1 MDMHARQ
8 VARRA
13 PARSGSSILRG
24 ALLAALPLFLLPGA
38 VQAQP
43 APAAWPSKPLRLIVP
58 SGPVGPSD
66 FLARALGNQLTELL
80 KQPVVIDNRP
90 SAGGIVA
97 GELVARG
104 NPDGYTI
111 LSVSASHAIGP
122 AVTTKMPYDILKDF
136 AGITTTVNVASVLV
150 TAANGPK
157 SVKDLIAQAK
167 AKPGSMNFSSGG
179 IASSTHFVAELF
191 NSMAGIQATHV
202 PFKGI
207 PEALNAVI
215 AGTVNY
221 TITPMPNAIPQ
232 ASAGKVNALGVTV
245 AKRQPQMADTPTIAE
260 AGLAGFRY
268 DTWFGLLAPA
278 ATPRP
283 IVDRLNAE
291 VVRVLNLPEIRE
303 RFRGLGADPI
313 PMGAREFDKFIAQQA
328 QRFVEL
334 AKQANIKAE

>member
-1 MDMHARQ
+1 MKRHPLPAG
-8 VARRA
+8 A
-13 PARSGSSILRG
+13 PATA
-24 ALLAALPLFLLPGA
+24 ALASAVAFALAAPVAF
-38 VQAQP
+38 AQEFP
-43 APAAWPSKPLRLIVP
+43 QRPLRIM
-58 SGPVGPSD
+58 VGFSAGSVVD
-66 FLARALGNQLTELL
+66 VSARVVAEKLSEGLR
-80 KQPVVIDNRP
+80 QPVLIDNRP

-122 AVTTKMPYDILKDF
+122 AVTTKLPYNILKDF
-136 AGITTTVNVASVLV
+136 AGISTTVNVASVLI

-157 SVKDLIAQAK
+157 TVKELIAQAK
-167 AKPGSMNFSSGG
+167 ARPGSMNFSSGG

-232 ASAGKVNALGVTV
+232 ASAGKVNALGITV

-260 AGLAGFRY
+260 AGLPGFRY

-283 IVDRLNAE
+283 VVDRLNAE
-291 VVRVLNLPEIRE
+291 VVRVLNLPEVRE
-303 RFRGLGADPI
+303 RFRTLGADPI
-313 PMGAREFDKFIAQQA
+313 PMAPREFDKFIAQQA

>member
-1 MDMHARQ
+1 MTHRLSAAIP
-8 VARRA
+8 VA
-13 PARSGSSILRG
+13 
-24 ALLAALPLFLLPGA
+24 AALALAFMAPSLS
-38 VQAQP
+38 AQEFP
-43 APAAWPSKPLRLIVP
+43 QRPVRIMVGFSAGSVVDVSARVLGEKMSEGLR
-58 SGPVGPSD
+58 
-66 FLARALGNQLTELL
+66 Q
-80 KQPVVIDNRP
+80 QVVIDNRP

-122 AVTTKMPYDILKDF
+122 AVTTKLPYDILKDF
-136 AGITTTVNVASVLV
+136 AGISTTVNVASVLV
-150 TAANGPK
+150 TAASGPK
-157 SVKDLIAQAK
+157 SVKDLIALAK
-167 AKPGSMNFSSGG
+167 AKPGALNFSSGG

-232 ASAGKVNALGVTV
+232 ASAGKVNALGITV
-245 AKRQPQMADTPTIAE
+245 AKRQPQMSDVPTIAE
-260 AGLAGFRY
+260 AGVNGFRY

-283 IVDRLNAE
+283 VVDRLNAE

-303 RFRGLGADPI
+303 RFRGLGAEPI

-328 QRFVEL
+328 QRFVDL

>member
-1 MDMHARQ
+1 MNRLSTPAGTVPRRTHAGM
-8 VARRA
+8 
-13 PARSGSSILRG
+13 P
-24 ALLAALPLFLLPGA
+24 LAAA
-38 VQAQP
+38 VALAIA
-43 APAAWPSKPLRLIVP
+43 APAASAQEFPLRPLRIIVGF
-58 SGPVGPSD
+58 SAGSVVDISARVVAEKLSD
-66 FLARALGNQLTELL
+66 GL
-80 KQPVVIDNRP
+80 KQPVLIDNRP

-122 AVTTKMPYDILKDF
+122 AVTAKLPYNILKDF
-136 AGITTTVNVASVLV
+136 AGISTTVNVASVLV
-150 TAANGPK
+150 TAASGPK
-157 SVKDLIAQAK
+157 SVKELIAQAK
-167 AKPGSMNFSSGG
+167 AKPGAMNFSSGG

-232 ASAGKVNALGVTV
+232 TASGKVNALGITV
-245 AKRQPQMADTPTIAE
+245 AKRQPQMPDTPTIAE

-278 ATPRP
+278 ETPRP
-283 IVDRLNAE
+283 NVQRLNLE
-291 VVRVLNLPEIRE
+291 VLKAIASPEVRE
-303 RFRGLGADPI
+303 RFAQQGATPSAPQTPDQFGAFI
-313 PMGAREFDKFIAQQA
+313 RREITKWAEVARISGAR
-328 QRFVEL
+328 VE
-334 AKQANIKAE
+334 

>member
-1 MDMHARQ
+1 MNRLSTP
-8 VARRA
+8 VGTVPRRA
-13 PARSGSSILRG
+13 HAGIP
-24 ALLAALPLFLLPGA
+24 LAAA
-38 VQAQP
+38 VAFAIA
-43 APAAWPSKPLRLIVP
+43 APAASAQEFPQRPLRIM
-58 SGPVGPSD
+58 VGFSAGSVVDISARVVAEKLSD
-66 FLARALGNQLTELL
+66 GL
-80 KQPVVIDNRP
+80 KQPVLIDNRP

-122 AVTTKMPYDILKDF
+122 AVTAKLPYNILKDF
-136 AGITTTVNVASVLV
+136 AGISTTVNVASVLV
-150 TAANGPK
+150 TAASGPK
-157 SVKDLIAQAK
+157 TVKELIAQAK

-191 NSMAGIQATHV
+191 NSMACIQATHV

-232 ASAGKVNALGVTV
+232 ATSGKVNALGITV
-245 AKRQPQMADTPTIAE
+245 AKRQPQLPDTPTIAE

-303 RFRGLGADPI
+303 RFRALGADPI
-313 PMGAREFDKFIAQQA
+313 PMGAREFDTFIAQQA
-328 QRFVEL
+328 QRFVEV

>member
-1 MDMHARQ
+1 LPWRFAAPCVSAQEFPQRPVRIMVGFSAGSVVDVSAR
-8 VARRA
+8 VIGEKM
-13 PARSGSSILRG
+13 SEGLR
-24 ALLAALPLFLLPGA
+24 
-38 VQAQP
+38 
-43 APAAWPSKPLRLIVP
+43 
-58 SGPVGPSD
+58 
-66 FLARALGNQLTELL
+66 
-80 KQPVVIDNRP
+80 QPVVIDNRP

-97 GELVARG
+97 AELVARG

-122 AVTTKMPYDILKDF
+122 AVTTKLPYNILKDF
-136 AGITTTVNVASVLV
+136 AGISTTVSVASVLV
-150 TAANGPK
+150 TTASGPK
-157 SVKDLIAQAK
+157 TVQDLIALAK
-167 AKPGSMNFSSGG
+167 SKPGSLNFSSGG

-207 PEALNAVI
+207 PEALSAVVS
-215 AGTVNY
+215 GTVNY

-232 ASAGKVNALGVTV
+232 VSAGKVNAVGLTV
-245 AKRQPQMADTPTIAE
+245 LKRQPQMPEVPTIGE
-260 AGLAGFRY
+260 AAIKGFRY

-283 IVDRLNAE
+283 VVDRLNAE

-313 PMGAREFDKFIAQQA
+313 PMAPREFDKFIAQQA
-328 QRFVEL
+328 QRFVDL